1 MNARLPLNRAAE
13 TLSKLVKTKIE
24 GRQVASLQ
32 QILPSIEMMQ
42 LIFPEWTFKTCRLT
56 HPNLGF
62 ISSNCQQLFG
72 YKRDILTEMDQKQLY
87 DFVPEE
93 DCEDL
98 YNSVLFLQ
106 NFYSEQKPDDF
117 HKLRSVM
124 HYRFIRRDGAII
136 TLRDEKAALSLGHSN
151 YLYYTIYKDISRETA
166 FNGVKLS
173 IYSNVTGEKITEF
186 RRAANEPQLSDREG
200 ELLLLI
206 RSGLTTKE
214 MAWQMNI
221 SHHTVRNI
229 RQRMFEKFS
238 VSNSIEL
245 INKTAHIA

>member
-13 TLSKLVKTKIE
+13 TLSSLVKTKTD
-24 GRQVASLQ
+24 GREVKSLQ

-56 HPNLGF
+56 HPNLDF

-72 YKRDILTEMDQKQLY
+72 YKRDLMSEMDQKKIY

-98 YNSVLFLQ
+98 YNSILFLQ
-106 NFYSEQKPDDF
+106 NFYSDQHPDSF
-117 HKLRSVM
+117 HQLRSVM
-124 HYRFIRRDGAII
+124 QYRFIRHDGTVI
-136 TLRDEKAALSLGHSN
+136 TLRDEKASLKMGQSN
-151 YLYYTIYKDISRETA
+151 YLYYTIYKDVTRETT
-166 FNGVKLS
+166 FSGVKLS
-173 IYSNVTGEKITEF
+173 IYSNVTGAKITEF
-186 RRAANEPQLSDREG
+186 RRPAAVAQLSEREG

-229 RQRMFEKFS
+229 RQRMFEKFN

-245 INKTAHIA
+245 INKTAHFG